1 SISIPAPVSYADIIC
16 SWAKTHYH
24 PQAGINLSHMA
35 TYTDTTRAESALEAY
50 KRNFKPLHTNMTTL
64 MCFS

>member
-1 SISIPAPVSYADIIC
+1 ADIIC
-16 SWAKTHYH
+16 SQAKNHYD
-24 PQAGINLSHMA
+24 PQAEIDLSHMA
-35 TYTDTTRAESALEAY
+35 MYTDTTRAESALEAY